1 MNIYVCIVGELMTN
15 CYLIENEKT
24 HETVIVD
31 PGASAHK
38 IAGTLMNK
46 GLHPVAILLT
56 HAHNDHFDGVEGLR
70 ERYGELPVY
79 IGELETD
86 LLADG
91 TLNNPFGD
99 SEGLTA
105 DHTVSDGQILEL
117 AGLTMKVIHTP
128 GHTAGS
134 VCYYFEQDKIL
145 VAGDTLFF
153 RSYGRTD
160 LATGS
165 DRDMFDSLAKL
176 LTGLPEDVQV
186 LPGHGRTTTIG
197 YEKAVKGFE

>member
-1 MNIYVCIVGELMTN
+1 
-15 CYLIENEKT
+15 
-24 HETVIVD
+24 
-31 PGASAHK
+31 
-38 IAGTLMNK
+38 MNK
-46 GLHPVAILLT
+46 GLRPVAILLT
-56 HAHNDHFDGVEGLR
+56 HAHNDHFDGVDGLR
-70 ERYGELPVY
+70 KRYGDLPVY

-105 DHTVSDGQILEL
+105 DHTVRDGQILEL
-117 AGLTMKVIHTP
+117 AGLTLKVIHTP

-134 VCYYFEQDKIL
+134 VCYYFEQEKIL

-165 DRDMFDSLAKL
+165 DQDMFDSLAKL

>member
-1 MNIYVCIVGELMTN
+1 M
-15 CYLIENEKT
+15 T
-24 HETVIVD
+24 HETLVVD

-46 GLHPVAILLT
+46 GLRPVAILLT
-56 HAHNDHFDGVEGLR
+56 HAHNDHFDGVDGLR
-70 ERYGELPVY
+70 KRYSDLPVY

-105 DHTVSDGQILEL
+105 DHTVRDGQILEL
-117 AGLTMKVIHTP
+117 AGLTLKVIHTP

-134 VCYYFEQDKIL
+134 VCYYFEQEKIL

-165 DRDMFDSLAKL
+165 DQDMFDSLAKL
-176 LTGLPEDVQV
+176 LIGLPEDVQV

-197 YEKAVKGFE
+197 YERAVKGFE

>member
-1 MNIYVCIVGELMTN
+1 MNIYVCVVGELMTN

-24 HETVIVD
+24 HETLVVD

-46 GLHPVAILLT
+46 GLRPVAILLT
-56 HAHNDHFDGVEGLR
+56 HAHNDHFDGVDGLR
-70 ERYGELPVY
+70 KRYSDLPVY

-91 TLNNPFGD
+91 TLNNP
-99 SEGLTA
+99 
-105 DHTVSDGQILEL
+105 
-117 AGLTMKVIHTP
+117 P

-134 VCYYFEQDKIL
+134 VCYYFEQEKIL

-165 DRDMFDSLAKL
+165 DQDMFDSLAKL

>member
-1 MNIYVCIVGELMTN
+1 MLQ
-15 CYLIENEKT
+15 
-24 HETVIVD
+24 
-31 PGASAHK
+31 
-38 IAGTLMNK
+38 
-46 GLHPVAILLT
+46 
-56 HAHNDHFDGVEGLR
+56 EG
-70 ERYGELPVY
+70 
-79 IGELETD
+79 IG
-86 LLADG
+86 LLANLVVAHPIDACEEVDV
-91 TLNNPFGD
+91 L
-99 SEGLTA
+99 
-105 DHTVSDGQILEL
+105 SDGQILEL

-134 VCYYFEQDKIL
+134 VCYYFEQEKIL